1 MNIKIDVD
9 MTPEEMRRLVGLP
22 DVQEFNKQVMDKML
36 EKLTL
41 GAEGYDP
48 MSFFQSSIMG
58 NTDFTKR
65 WMDALNIFGTKTSSS
80 SSTE

>member
-36 EKLTL
+36 EKMLG

-48 MSFFQSSIMG
+48 MSLFQSSIMNNG
-58 NTDFTKR
+58 EFTKR
-65 WMDALNIFGTKTSSS
+65 WMDALNIFGSKSSS
-80 SSTE
+80 SSTPE

>member
-36 EKLTL
+36 EKLTI

-48 MSFFQSSIMG
+48 MSLFQASIM
-58 NTDFTKR
+58 NNSDFTKS
-65 WMDALNIFGTKTSSS
+65 WVDAFNIFNKGS
-80 SSTE
+80 SSTTE

>member
-9 MTPEEMRRLVGLP
+9 LTPEEMRRLVGLP

-36 EKLTL
+36 EKLML

-48 MSFFQSSIMG
+48 MSLFQSSIM
-58 NTDFTKR
+58 NNSDFTKR
-65 WMDALNIFGTKTSSS
+65 WMDTFNIFNKSSS
-80 SSTE
+80 SSAE

>member
-36 EKLTL
+36 EKLTI

-48 MSFFQSSIMG
+48 MSLFQSSIM
-58 NTDFTKR
+58 NNSDFTKR
-65 WMDALNIFGTKTSSS
+65 WMDALNIFASKGSS

>member
-36 EKLTL
+36 EKLTI

-48 MSFFQSSIMG
+48 MSLFQASIM
-58 NTDFTKR
+58 NNSDFTKR
-65 WMDALNIFGTKTSSS
+65 WVDAFNIFNKGG
-80 SSTE
+80 SSTPE

>member
-1 MNIKIDVD
+1 MNIKINVE

-36 EKLTL
+36 EKMTL

-48 MSFFQSSIMG
+48 MSFFQASIV
-58 NTDFTKR
+58 NNSDFTKR
-65 WMDALNIFGTKTSSS
+65 WMDAFNIFNKSS
-80 SSTE
+80 SSTTE

>member
-1 MNIKIDVD
+1 MNIKFDVD

-48 MSFFQSSIMG
+48 MSLFQSSIM
-58 NTDFTKR
+58 NNSDFTKH
-65 WMDALNIFGTKTSSS
+65 WMGAFNIFNKGG
-80 SSTE
+80 SSTTE

>member
-1 MNIKIDVD
+1 MNIKIDVE

-41 GAEGYDP
+41 GADGFDP
-48 MSFFQSSIMG
+48 MSLFQSSIMT
-58 NTDFTKR
+58 NSDFTKR
-65 WMDALNIFGTKTSSS
+65 WMDALNIFGSKTSSS
-80 SSTE
+80 SSSS